1 MQTLEAPEGK
11 YLTQAAADTP
21 DGSRIYCTTVALSAL
36 DSADSWRE
44 ATAEEKEE
52 FEARQEAA
60 ALAAMEADGTDS
72 ADAPAVAD

>member
-11 YLTQAAADTP
+11 YLTQASADTP

-36 DSADSWRE
+36 DSEDAWRE

-52 FEARQEAA
+52 FDAAQLAKMDAQFNAEQDNEQE
-60 ALAAMEADGTDS
+60 E
-72 ADAPAVAD
+72 